1 MELYGAEENNKVRM
15 TAYTV
20 FPGIE
25 LIYNDIH
32 TDLPLQQHNRDN
44 ILAVNHCHE
53 GRIEYQNGAESFF
66 LAPGD
71 LSVSRT
77 SDELT
82 VAFLQGTTM
91 VSQCRLI
98 LHVHQIVCP
107 AFWRM

>member
-1 MELYGAEENNKVRM
+1 MEPYEAGENNKLRM

-53 GRIEYQNGAESFF
+53 GRIEYQNGEESFF

-77 SDELT
+77 SAELT
-82 VAFLQGTTM
+82 IARFPTGHYHGITVQIDTARSPDCL
-91 VSQCRLI
+91 SCI
-98 LHVHQIVCP
+98 L
-107 AFWRM
+107 

>member
-1 MELYGAEENNKVRM
+1 MELYEAGKNNKLRM
-15 TAYTV
+15 TAYIV

-53 GRIEYQNGAESFF
+53 GRIEYQNGEESFF

-77 SDELT
+77 
-82 VAFLQGTTM
+82 
-91 VSQCRLI
+91 CRLI
-98 LHVHQIVCP
+98 LHVRQIACP
-107 AFWRM
+107 AFWRMWM